1 MAKKAKKAA
10 KKPAKKTVKK
20 AAKKA
25 VKKSAPK
32 KAAKKATKKS
42 LPLPAGKAGK
52 KAAKKS
58 APKKVAKKAA
68 KKPAPKKAAKKVVK
82 VAVPKPEP
90 KRTSIS
96 PYINFDGNCEEAFNF
111 YKSVFGGEFGY
122 VGRFNEMPPQEG
134 QPPLPEEFGKRI
146 MHISLPF
153 GKDIALMG
161 SDVLEGFGPPMVAGT
176 NFAVSINA
184 VSDAEADRLYKGL
197 SEGGDASMPMAKQ
210 FWGTYFGMLT
220 DKFGINW
227 MISSEPE
234 KK

>member
-10 KKPAKKTVKK
+10 KKPAKKTAKKAVKK

-25 VKKSAPK
+25 AKKSAPK

-42 LPLPAGKAGK
+42 APK

-68 KKPAPKKAAKKVVK
+68 TKPAPKKAAKKAIK
-82 VAVPKPEP
+82 VAAPKPEP

-184 VSDAEADRLYKGL
+184 VNDAEADRLYKGL
-197 SEGGDASMPMAKQ
+197 SAGGDASMPMAKQ